1 VTRKGEIAVR
11 LLIDGRVQG
20 VGYRQWM
27 AGAARGLGLRGF
39 VRNLSDG
46 RVEAIVA
53 GPEDK
58 IEELARRAE
67 RGPRAA
73 RVAHVAREP
82 AAMPTES
89 GFEIKATASG

>member
-1 VTRKGEIAVR
+1 VTREGEIAVR

-46 RVEAIVA
+46 RVEAVVA
-53 GPEDK
+53 GAAEK
-58 IEELARRAE
+58 IDELVRRAE

-73 RVAHVAREP
+73 HVRRVDRQAATMP
-82 AAMPTES
+82 AET
-89 GFEIKATASG
+89 GFEIRVTY